1 MPSRPS
7 IDPSTCR
14 AILATDCG
22 STTTKAI
29 LVLRLPSGEYHLAG
43 RGEAP
48 TTVEAPFSDVT
59 IGVRHAIE
67 DIQDL
72 TGRRLLDGGA
82 LICPSRG
89 DDGVDAYFSTSSA
102 GGGLQMA
109 VAGVISSITAQS
121 AQRAAL
127 GAGAIVI
134 DTISL
139 DDPREDHARIE
150 ALRRLRP
157 DMILLAGGVTGGT
170 RRHVEMLAEI
180 IRAARPQPRFGGGF
194 ALPVIFAGNPQARPV
209 VDEMLGRVASVR
221 HVRNVR
227 PSMAAEDVQEAR
239 QAIHDL
245 FLEHVMQ
252 QAPGYSRLM
261 EMASADIMP
270 TPSAVGVCVQD
281 VAATRRQNVLAVDIG
296 GATTDVFSVFEG
308 QFHRTVSANYGMSY
322 SLCNVMAEAGV
333 DCIRRWLPFPFEARM
348 LRDIL
353 RNKMIRPTTV
363 PETLEELYVEQAAA
377 REALRLSLIHHRAL
391 AVHIQGQMHQR
402 RIEDLLDVSDR
413 SLVNLMRLD
422 LCIGSGGVLSH
433 APNRLQAALMMLDA
447 FQLEGITEL
456 AVDSIF
462 MMPQLGVMSQLH
474 PEAARQV
481 FDRDCLVLLGA
492 AIATVGP
499 VRPGRPAMTVTLMR
513 GDGRTETH
521 ACLGGELRRVPLGA
535 GETGRVRVQPA
546 RGLDVGGGRGRA
558 VERTVTGGVCGLI
571 LDSRGRPLSFA
582 ADPAQNEAMRARDYA
597 GIGLNP
603 NPLSP
608 ET

>member
-1 MPSRPS
+1 
-7 IDPSTCR
+7 
-14 AILATDCG
+14 
-22 STTTKAI
+22 
-29 LVLRLPSGEYHLAG
+29 
-43 RGEAP
+43 
-48 TTVEAPFSDVT
+48 
-59 IGVRHAIE
+59 
-67 DIQDL
+67 
-72 TGRRLLDGGA
+72 
-82 LICPSRG
+82 
-89 DDGVDAYFSTSSA
+89 
-102 GGGLQMA
+102 
-109 VAGVISSITAQS
+109 
-121 AQRAAL
+121 
-127 GAGAIVI
+127 
-134 DTISL
+134 
-139 DDPREDHARIE
+139 
-150 ALRRLRP
+150 
-157 DMILLAGGVTGGT
+157 
-170 RRHVEMLAEI
+170 
-180 IRAARPQPRFGGGF
+180 
-194 ALPVIFAGNPQARPV
+194 
-209 VDEMLGRVASVR
+209 
-221 HVRNVR
+221 
-227 PSMAAEDVQEAR
+227 
-239 QAIHDL
+239 
-245 FLEHVMQ
+245 
-252 QAPGYSRLM
+252 
-261 EMASADIMP
+261 
-270 TPSAVGVCVQD
+270 
-281 VAATRRQNVLAVDIG
+281 
-296 GATTDVFSVFEG
+296 
-308 QFHRTVSANYGMSY
+308 
-322 SLCNVMAEAGV
+322 
-333 DCIRRWLPFPFEARM
+333 
-348 LRDIL
+348 
-353 RNKMIRPTTV
+353 
-363 PETLEELYVEQAAA
+363 
-377 REALRLSLIHHRAL
+377 
-391 AVHIQGQMHQR
+391 
-402 RIEDLLDVSDR
+402 
-413 SLVNLMRLD
+413 MRLD